1 MAKPSV
7 PTEANIPTSQATAER
22 RHGEGREN
30 RPVDR
35 SQRPGR
41 DAGERHTEKPQ
52 ATLEQT
58 SKTAI
63 LRTCMDTITECFD
76 YCIKHGGEHVKASHL
91 RAHLDAW
98 DLLNATCT
106 LVARGSD
113 FADGAKGICADAV
126 KRCEE
131 SCERFGDDQMMK
143 ACADVCRE
151 AYEHLTS

>member
-1 MAKPSV
+1 KP
-7 PTEANIPTSQATAER
+7 
-22 RHGEGREN
+22 
-30 RPVDR
+30 
-35 SQRPGR
+35 
-41 DAGERHTEKPQ
+41 HT
-52 ATLEQT
+52 TLEQT

-76 YCIKHGGEHVKASHL
+76 YCIEHGGPYAEADHL

-98 DLLNATCT
+98 DLLNATST

-113 FADGAKGICADAV
+113 HADELQGTCAKAV

-131 SCERFGDDQMMK
+131 SCEEFGDDEMMK

-151 AYEHLTS
+151 AYEHLTT